1 MSLRTKQ
8 FLLTSAAT
16 MAITIALATPSSASA
31 NDANDLI
38 GQPVV
43 GRLANAAPSSQ
54 KAPAFLGTD
63 NDAPAAEA
71 TAPAETTAET
81 TAASMASELADAQ
94 MQRLKGQLTEQ
105 IATLPPLA
113 EAAATPAE
121 EPVAEST
128 TELATDDVEEV
139 VEIFSGDIPVREKI
153 IILPPVP
160 MSKPVSGSFH
170 QSQRND
176 DMPQTEMLT
185 ESVLASSAD
194 MVQVADA
201 SQVAQAVTGDMAA
214 VILKAI
220 ENHPQVLGR
229 RASLEA
235 SNEAVKIER
244 SDLFPTLSAEGF
256 TGYRNTD
263 NRTTRARP
271 TRGANGDGD
280 VSAWA
285 SEGTLR
291 LRQLLFDFGKS
302 PNEIDAAKSRLSE
315 SQFVE
320 ADSEEQI
327 GLRAVEAYLS
337 VQQSKMNTELAER
350 NVDAHLTTLDN
361 VSRRADAGAGDTGDV
376 TQTESRLALA
386 REILLGF
393 EEALDIAQADFK
405 EAVGEMPGMLSPAK
419 VPVIPVP
426 DQVDEAIE
434 IAKTENPFI
443 VAAGHAA
450 EGFGHDADAA
460 FGDFY
465 PRFDLDLSYT
475 RGDDVSGIGGRD
487 EETRALVRMVWDIP
501 VAGGEIANRK
511 RLLRLQEAAELEQ
524 EERIRLIEE
533 AVRTSYAQVKRTET
547 QIEQLRL
554 RADSAD
560 GVVEAYQKQ
569 FGAGR
574 RTLLDLLDSENERF
588 LARVALN
595 NGEIDLI
602 RANYQLFTAMGRL
615 RQVLGLPAKLVEPK
629 DD

>member
-16 MAITIALATPSSASA
+16 MAITIALATPSSARA
-31 NDANDLI
+31 NDANEVI

-43 GRLANAAPSSQ
+43 GRLATAAPSGQ

-71 TAPAETTAET
+71 TAAAETTSETTVET

-94 MQRLKGQLTEQ
+94 MQRLKGRLTDQ
-105 IATLPPLA
+105 IATLPPVA
-113 EAAATPAE
+113 EAAATVG
-121 EPVAEST
+121 EPVADKASDA
-128 TELATDDVEEV
+128 ATDDAEEV
-139 VEIFSGDIPVREKI
+139 VEIFSGDIPVREKTV
-153 IILPPVP
+153 ILPPVP
-160 MSKPVSGSFH
+160 MSKPVTGSFH
-170 QSQRND
+170 QSERND
-176 DMPQTEMLT
+176 DMPLT

-419 VPVIPVP
+419 VPAIPVP
-426 DQVDEAIE
+426 DRVDEAIE

-465 PRFDLDLSYT
+465 PRFDFDLSYT

-524 EERIRLIEE
+524 EERVRLIEE